1 MIRPPI
7 IPMGVMILLILA
19 ILVPLWAGVAA
30 KPGLRRHFPHAA
42 LVTAILAC
50 LFLVN
55 SRPMTEEKKANVEAK
70 NVDVLFVLDDTM
82 SMYAEDY
89 TGGKPRMAGAR
100 AACGKIMQDL
110 DGANFAVIKFNNISQ
125 VMAPFTQ
132 DVDSVTDALD
142 AIESPSSSY
151 ARGTSLNTPHD
162 DMKKLLESSA
172 KKPGRMQVVFYLS
185 DGEITDGSEL
195 ADFRDLS
202 GLTDGGAVLGFGTAD
217 GAEVPEADGGYVW
230 DYEGGGYAV
239 SKLDEATLRKLAAEL
254 GVDYI
259 HAENADA
266 AGYVDQEVLR
276 TAETTVENSDKVVVY
291 NDRYYIYLRPM
302 LGLMAAELFLVIFG
316 DRFLWRKRR

>member
-1 MIRPPI
+1 MIRQPI

-55 SRPMTEEKKANVEAK
+55 SRPMAEEKKANVEAK

-202 GLTDGGAVLGFGTAD
+202 GLTDGGG
-217 GAEVPEADGGYVW
+217 
-230 DYEGGGYAV
+230 
-239 SKLDEATLRKLAAEL
+239 
-254 GVDYI
+254 
-259 HAENADA
+259 
-266 AGYVDQEVLR
+266 
-276 TAETTVENSDKVVVY
+276 
-291 NDRYYIYLRPM
+291 
-302 LGLMAAELFLVIFG
+302 LGL
-316 DRFLWRKRR
+316 